1 MDCCE
6 KSENIENIE
15 EYDPQPKNKD
25 GTIRWFLFRWDDGK
39 KGIRRLVRCRSC
51 NRLYLV
57 QSYYLHKFSQYK
69 DVLFEDWYPVG
80 SEKQADY
87 WNRTYTGIQMEHKMT
102 PAFRLERKSEGEKI

>member
-1 MDCCE
+1 MFTCALFLY
-6 KSENIENIE
+6 NL
-15 EYDPQPKNKD
+15 
-25 GTIRWFLFRWDDGK
+25 TISFFDFWPELFLFRWDDGK
-39 KGIRRLVRCRSC
+39 KGIRRLVLCRSC